1 MSETDPLTR
10 QPTYGNWRR
19 PQSGGLPGLRLGTTV
34 LFVSG
39 LLVVVVLTL
48 VSIWLAIGFGVLLV
62 LAMVPV
68 ALRDKHDRMLAQS
81 LLARAAFRRARR
93 TGSNLYRSGPLGRT
107 GYGTCQL
114 PGLAARST
122 ITEAKDAYG
131 RPFALISYPSTNHHA
146 VVLSTDADGAALVD
160 QAQVDTWVAY
170 WGHWLAQLAN
180 EPGLVGVS
188 VTVEAAPDT
197 GIRLRHEVE
206 ANLSP
211 DAPALAAQVLAEVVE
226 SYPAGSAL
234 MSTRIALTYSGAA
247 RDGRPRRTA
256 QEMAV
261 ELGNRLP
268 GLAAGLATTGAGPA
282 RPMTGEQLAE
292 AVRVAYD
299 PTAAVIVE
307 RARTSGEGTGLTW
320 DDAGPAEADDHRA
333 AYWHDGAYSITWSM
347 SAAPRGEVFSNVLT
361 NFLLPHPDIAR
372 KRVTLLYRPHDAAT
386 GAKIVQN
393 DVRDARFLAQQK
405 AQGSARDD
413 VALQAAEQTA
423 REEATGAGVV
433 RFGLLATATV
443 TDEAS
448 LPLAEAAMDNL
459 SAGARI
465 RLRRIRAAQASAFAA
480 ALPIGLVLPAHL
492 ALPEVVRDA
501 L

>member
-1 MSETDPLTR
+1 MEPDPLTR

-19 PQSGGLPGLRLGTTV
+19 PQSSGLPGLRLGTTI
-34 LFVSG
+34 LFLCG
-39 LLVVVVLTL
+39 LLVVVLLTL
-48 VSIWLAIGFGVLLV
+48 VNIWLAIGFGVLLV
-62 LAMVPV
+62 LGMIPV
-68 ALRDKHDRMLAQS
+68 VVRDRHDRTWAQD
-81 LLARAAFRRARR
+81 LVARAAFRRARS
-93 TGSNLYRSGPLGRT
+93 TGSSLYRSGPLGRT

-114 PGLAARST
+114 PGLAAGST
-122 ITEAKDAYG
+122 LIEAQDAYG
-131 RPFALISYPSTNHHA
+131 RPFALITYRSTNHHV
-146 VVLSTDADGAALVD
+146 VVLSTDASGAALVD
-160 QAQVDTWVAY
+160 QGQVDTWVAY
-170 WGHWLAQLAN
+170 WGHWLAQLAT

-206 ANLSP
+206 ANLAP
-211 DAPALAAQVLAEVVE
+211 DAPALAAQVLAEVVD
-226 SYPAGSAL
+226 SYPAGSAQI
-234 MSTRIALTYSGAA
+234 STRIALTYSGAA

-256 QEMAV
+256 EEMAV

-268 GLAAGLATTGAGPA
+268 GLTADLAITGAGPA

-307 RARTSGEGTGLTW
+307 RARANGEGTGLTW
-320 DDAGPAEADDHRA
+320 DDAGPMEADAHPTS
-333 AYWHDGAYSITWSM
+333 YWHDGAYSVTWSM
-347 SAAPRGEVFSNVLT
+347 SAAPRGEVFSNILT
-361 NFLLPHPDIAR
+361 NFLLPHRDIAR
-372 KRVTLLYRPHDAAT
+372 KRITLLYRPHDVATAAN
-386 GAKIVQN
+386 IVQK
-393 DVRDARFLAQQK
+393 DVKDAVFQAQQG

-413 VALQAAEQTA
+413 VALKAAEQTA

-443 TDEAS
+443 TDKAS

-459 SAGARI
+459 SASARI
-465 RLRRIRAAQASAFAA
+465 RLRRVKASQASAFAA
-480 ALPIGLVLPAHL
+480 ALPIGLVLPAHV
-492 ALPEVVRDA
+492 AMPEVVRDA